1 MIQEVPTGP
10 DCERSL
16 SAISPEPR
24 IHPLFKAAIVSG
36 SVPLVTLQISRNRN
50 VNSRDE
56 SGNTVLGL
64 AVSRGHTEISR
75 LLLEAGADPR
85 LMDLQGRD
93 AFEIARLGGFVEIAD
108 LLDRFTA
115 RAPRLT
121 SDTPESRRELDD
133 HIDLQSWQVELEAP
147 PPNNDPTYVVRAA
160 EVESRL
166 TEFEFVNPDEDWED
180 VEATLPDDQLFER
193 LRKQDFVLLRPDL
206 LSFFSA
212 ALEFG
217 TVSSDQITDFG
228 AETGGIDD
236 NGRECLTRVLEELG
250 VEVVSDVDPDLLGA
264 GANLPDEA
272 HFEEAE
278 NATAYFGELWSPVD
292 IYSLYLRDVTKFD
305 LLTADQEIDLAEQM
319 EGCFVEIADAIS
331 TNRFALEL
339 LVKTVCGSNGQISPA
354 MVLRRAA
361 SEPSDEADEK
371 DDTDD
376 REESQVQQ
384 RDALAEPASSTG
396 EQSDDWGRFVDCAE
410 QIAGILRSTG
420 KASLR
425 PADISIIRSE
435 IGTARFS
442 DLFVGLLMESLAGC
456 EGETDQRCLRI
467 LTAATT
473 RLQDLRDQFARANLR
488 LVHSIARKYVYR
500 GLELMDLIQEGNL
513 GLFRAIERF
522 DHRRGFKFSTYG
534 TWWIKQSITR
544 AIADKART
552 IRVPVHM
559 VENINKVLNAHRRL
573 EETLPEEPTVD
584 EIAQALEM
592 PTSKIQKAMNV
603 AHQTCAIGDL
613 SDETINSIVDF
624 AMPAAWRTIFD
635 RDVRRACMTVI
646 ARLKQSEQ
654 RVIIRRFG
662 LDLADEATLE
672 EVGQE
677 FGVTRERIRQI
688 EAKALKKLD
697 HPAYRQVLEPY
708 WKTRS

>member
-1 MIQEVPTGP
+1 
-10 DCERSL
+10 
-16 SAISPEPR
+16 
-24 IHPLFKAAIVSG
+24 
-36 SVPLVTLQISRNRN
+36 
-50 VNSRDE
+50 
-56 SGNTVLGL
+56 
-64 AVSRGHTEISR
+64 
-75 LLLEAGADPR
+75 
-85 LMDLQGRD
+85 MDLQGRD

-108 LLDRFTA
+108 LLDRF
-115 RAPRLT
+115 RAPTPSFT
-121 SDTPESRRELDD
+121 SDTSEPRRELDD
-133 HIDLQSWQVELEAP
+133 HLDLQSWQVELETP

-193 LRKQDFVLLRPDL
+193 LRKQEFVLLRPDL

-212 ALEFG
+212 AIELG
-217 TVSSDQITDFG
+217 TISSDQIADFG
-228 AETGGIDD
+228 TETGGIDD
-236 NGRECLTRVLEELG
+236 NGRECLTRALEELG
-250 VEVVSDVDPDLLGA
+250 VEVVSDVDPDLLET
-264 GANLPDEA
+264 GANLSDESDES
-272 HFEEAE
+272 HLEEAE

-305 LLTADQEIDLAEQM
+305 LLTAEQEIDLAEQM
-319 EGCFVEIADAIS
+319 EGCFVEFADAIS
-331 TNRFALEL
+331 MSRFALDL
-339 LVKTVCGSNGQISPA
+339 LVKKVCDSNGQISST
-354 MVLRRAA
+354 MVLRRA
-361 SEPSDEADEK
+361 SEASDEHEEK
-371 DDTDD
+371 DEMED

-384 RDALAEPASSTG
+384 RRASAEPASLTG
-396 EQSDDWGRFVDCAE
+396 ELNDDWSRFVDCTE
-410 QIAGILRSTG
+410 RIAGILRSTG

-442 DLFVGLLMESLAGC
+442 DLFVSLLMESLAGC
-456 EGETDQRCLRI
+456 EGEADRRCFKNLSA
-467 LTAATT
+467 TTT

-534 TWWIKQSITR
+534 TWWIKQAITR

-559 VENINKVLNAHRRL
+559 VESINKVLNTHRRL

-592 PTSKIQKAMNV
+592 PTSKIQKAMNI
-603 AHQTCAIGDL
+603 ASQSCAIGDL
-613 SDETINSIVDF
+613 SDETINSIVDSG
-624 AMPAAWRTIFD
+624 APEAWRTIFD
-635 RDVRRACMTVI
+635 RDVRRTCMTVI

-662 LDLADEATLE
+662 LDYADEATLE

-677 FGVTRERIRQI
+677 FGLTRERIRQI

-697 HPAYRQVLEPY
+697 HPAYRQILEPY
-708 WKTRS
+708 WKARS